1 MRKGLIILSIIGAIL
16 VAVSLVLDFKAQ
28 SIQDNLIKEYEE
40 RTEEKNV
47 NEIAEDNESIT
58 DKSQEQNFNTYK
70 TLKRYKNKGNK
81 NNNSATNNPRTI
93 AILKIS
99 SINLKAP
106 IVDGEE
112 NLNYVVAK
120 YKNSPNFGENGN
132 TILAAHNNMKGS
144 IFRNLYKVKIGD
156 TVEVQ
161 NDNEVFKY
169 KITQREIVEPN
180 EPSLLTQ
187 DLSKKEITLITCTER
202 SKKRLIIKGELI

>member
-1 MRKGLIILSIIGAIL
+1 MRKGLVILSIIGFIL
-16 VAVSLVLDFKAQ
+16 VAVSLFFDFKAK

-40 RTEEKNV
+40 RTKEDNT
-47 NEIAEDNESIT
+47 NEIAEDNEIII
-58 DKSQEQNFNTYK
+58 DKSQEETFNTYK
-70 TLKRYKNKGNK
+70 TLNRYKNKGNK
-81 NNNSATNNPRTI
+81 NNNSATNNPGTI
-93 AILKIS
+93 GILKIS

-106 IVDGEE
+106 IIDGEE

-161 NDNEVFKY
+161 KDNEVFKY

-180 EPSLLTQ
+180 NPSLLSQ
-187 DLSKKEITLITCTER
+187 DLSKKEITLITCTNR
-202 SKKRLIIKGELI
+202 AKQRLILKGELG

>member
-16 VAVSLVLDFKAQ
+16 VAVSLFLSFKSK
-28 SIQDNLIKEYEE
+28 SIQKDLIKEYEE
-40 RTEEKNV
+40 RTKENKV
-47 NEIAEDNESIT
+47 NEIAEDNEIIT
-58 DKSQEQNFNTYK
+58 DKSQEQSSNTYK
-70 TLKRYKNKGNK
+70 NR
-81 NNNSATNNPRTI
+81 NNNSATNNQITI
-93 AILKIS
+93 GILKIS

-106 IVDGEE
+106 IKNGEE

-156 TVEVQ
+156 TVEVKK
-161 NDNEVFKY
+161 DNEVFKY

-180 EPSLLTQ
+180 DPSLLTQ
-187 DLSKKEITLITCTER
+187 DLSKKEITLITCTNR
-202 SKKRLIIKGELI
+202 AKQRLILKGEMI

>member
-1 MRKGLIILSIIGAIL
+1 MKKGLIILSIIGAIL
-16 VAVSLVLDFKAQ
+16 VAVSLFLNFKAK

-40 RTEEKNV
+40 KIKEDNTNGIVEE
-47 NEIAEDNESIT
+47 NEIIT
-58 DKSQEQNFNTYK
+58 EKSQKQTSNT
-70 TLKRYKNKGNK
+70 YKNKGNK
-81 NNNSATNNPRTI
+81 NNNSATNNQRTI

-106 IVDGEE
+106 IKNGEE

-161 NDNEVFKY
+161 KDNELFRY

-180 EPSLLTQ
+180 NPSLLTQ
-187 DLSKKEITLITCTER
+187 DLSKKEVTLITCTNR
-202 SKKRLIIKGELI
+202 AKQRLIVKGEMI

>member
-1 MRKGLIILSIIGAIL
+1 MRKGLVILSIIGVIL
-16 VAVSLVLDFKAQ
+16 VAVSLFFNFKAK

-47 NEIAEDNESIT
+47 NEIAEDNEIIT
-58 DKSQEQNFNTYK
+58 EKSQKQTSNTY
-70 TLKRYKNKGNK
+70 K
-81 NNNSATNNPRTI
+81 NNNSATNNLGTI

-106 IVDGEE
+106 IVNGEE

-144 IFRNLYKVKIGD
+144 IFKNLYKVKIGD

-161 NDNEVFKY
+161 KDNEVFKY

-180 EPSLLTQ
+180 DPSLLSQ
-187 DLSKKEITLITCTER
+187 DLNKKEITLITSTNR
-202 SKKRLIIKGELI
+202 AKQRLILKGELI